1 MTAYSVSHLQS
12 GDPRLS
18 PCLPQVSKPA
28 AISVRS
34 GSQRRSG
41 LGGEG
46 GVYGWQ
52 EHWTAEWGREV
63 ATELTVLKIA
73 KSKIPGVLVG
83 VGCGSGEDGRIREN
97 MRYKVLRGGEG
108 TEIGQASRISH
119 SNLYETSHCLLQAAL
134 QHGQ

>member
-1 MTAYSVSHLQS
+1 MSPPGLQT
-12 GDPRLS
+12 GCNLS
-18 PCLPQVSKPA
+18 E
-28 AISVRS
+28 VREPEKVWS
-34 GSQRRSG
+34 
-41 LGGEG
+41 GGEG

-97 MRYKVLRGGEG
+97 MKYKVPRWGAGDRNRTG
-108 TEIGQASRISH
+108 KSEISFQ
-119 SNLYETSHCLLQAAL
+119 LV
-134 QHGQ
+134 